1 MRLGLGSAIEMTH
14 AFPIAIVGAG
24 PSGLSLVRAMRKHG
38 IPCVAYER
46 HSDVGGIWDTTNTGS
61 PIYKSAHFIS
71 SKTQSHYI
79 DYDMPAD
86 YPDYPSN
93 RQILSYMRGFADA
106 YDLRRDVRFDTSV
119 VSTQKIGNAW
129 DVRLS
134 TGEVVRHSA
143 LICANGTN
151 WHGVMPDYP
160 GTFTGEMRHSST
172 FKSADEF
179 AGKRVL
185 IIGAG
190 NSGCDIACDAAR
202 AADKAFISLR
212 RGYHFIP
219 KHLFGIPSDKFAAE
233 GPKMPMWLEQSVFGF
248 LLNILNGDLTRLGLQ
263 KPDHKIFETHP
274 ILNTQLLHHLAH
286 GDIAA
291 RQDITRFEGQTV
303 HFKDGK
309 SEEVDLIIAAT
320 GYRWDIPYLARGAI
334 SWRENR
340 PDMFLNLF
348 SRTDPTLYTFGFMET
363 NGGAYKMFDEMAD
376 FVANAIATRG
386 AGGTWAQTLN
396 TLIATEQLDLTGG
409 IKFAASARHA
419 TYVDSTTYRAQ
430 LRKLRTRMGWPQIET
445 GAFERLRAA

>member
-1 MRLGLGSAIEMTH
+1 MVSQAQPVAI
-14 AFPIAIVGAG
+14 IGAG

-38 IPCVAYER
+38 IACVAYER
-46 HSDVGGIWDTTNTGS
+46 HSDVGGIWDSANKGS

-79 DYDMPAD
+79 DYDMPAH

-93 RQILSYMRGFADA
+93 HKILTYMQSFADA
-106 YDLRRDVRFDTSV
+106 YDLRRDVLFNTDV
-119 VSTQKIGNAW
+119 VSTSRVDGGW
-129 DVRLS
+129 DVTLS
-134 TGEVVRHSA
+134 NGQTVRHSA

-151 WHGVMPDYP
+151 WHGVMPEYP
-160 GTFTGEMRHSST
+160 GQYTGEIRHSST
-172 FKSADEF
+172 YKSAEEF
-179 AGKRVL
+179 VGKRVL

-202 AADKAFISLR
+202 SADKALISLR

-219 KHLFGIPSDKFAAE
+219 KHLFGIPADQFAAE
-233 GPKMPMWLEQSVFGF
+233 GPKMPMWLEQSIFGF
-248 LLNILNGDLTRLGLQ
+248 LLGLLNGDLTRLGLQ

-291 RQDITRFEGQTV
+291 RQDIARFDGKTV

-309 SEEVDLIIAAT
+309 SDEIDLIIAAT
-320 GYRWDIPYLARGAI
+320 GYRWDIPYLAREAI
-334 SWRENR
+334 SWRQNR

-376 FVANAIATRG
+376 FVAHAIG
-386 AGGTWAQTLN
+386 ARAAGANQAQALN
-396 TLIATEQLDLTGG
+396 QLVATEQVDLTGG
-409 IKFAASARHA
+409 IKFADSARHA
-419 TYVDSTTYRAQ
+419 TYVDSATYRAQ
-430 LRKLRTRMGWPQIET
+430 LRKLRTRLGWPQLEA
-445 GAFERLRAA
+445 GSFASLKAA

>member
-1 MRLGLGSAIEMTH
+1 MTITY
-14 AFPIAIVGAG
+14 PVAIVGAG
-24 PSGLSLVRAMRKHG
+24 PSGLSLVRAMRNLG

-46 HSDVGGIWDTTNTGS
+46 HSDVGGIWDGENTGS

-79 DYDMPAD
+79 DYDMPAS

-93 RQILSYMRGFADA
+93 RQILSYMQGFADA
-106 YDLRRDVRFDTSV
+106 FDLRRDVRFNTGV
-119 VSTQKIGNAW
+119 ITTQRVSDGW
-129 DVRLS
+129 DVTLS
-134 TGEVVRHSA
+134 TGETVRHSV

-172 FKSADEF
+172 YKSSEEF

-185 IIGAG
+185 VIGAG

-202 AADKAFISLR
+202 SADSARISLR

-219 KHLFGIPSDKFAAE
+219 KHLFGIPADKFAAD

-291 RQDITRFEGQTV
+291 RPDIVRFDGRDV
-303 HFKDGK
+303 HFKDGT
-309 SEEVDLIIAAT
+309 SEEFDLIIAAT
-320 GYRWDIPYLARGAI
+320 GYRWDIPYLARDAI
-334 SWRENR
+334 TWRENR
-340 PDMFLNLF
+340 PDTFLNLF

-376 FVANAIATRG
+376 FVARAVATRA
-386 AGGTWAQTLN
+386 AGDAQAQTLN
-396 TLIATEQLDLTGG
+396 TFVAIEQPDLSGG

-419 TYVDSTTYRAQ
+419 TYVDSATYRGL
-430 LRKLRTRMGWPQIET
+430 LRKLRARLGWPQIDT